1 MKCAYCNNTGLA
13 FGIEF
18 SDEGWTFAYQGELYE
33 KAIAR
38 RSTLISNQ
46 DTSVKVKTAAGP
58 CICEWALKRE
68 LKMKAEKNK
77 EEANR

>member
-1 MKCAYCNNTGLA
+1 MKCDYCNNTGLA

-18 SDEGWTFAYQGELYE
+18 SDAGWTFAYQGELYE

-46 DTSVKVKTAAGP
+46 DTSVKVRTAAGP
-58 CICEWALKRE
+58 CICSAADKRALRIQAK
-68 LKMKAEKNK
+68 KNK
-77 EEANR
+77 EEANK